1 MPPRTVYDPKDM
13 KFNYLGPTGL
23 QVSKFS
29 LGGWL
34 TYGGTQKGS
43 IVKDIM
49 QAAWENGIQTFDT
62 AETYS
67 NGDCEIEMG
76 NAFKELDWPRDE
88 YVLITKIFFGTG
100 RKEPNTR
107 GLSRKHIVEGLKSSL
122 ARLQHDYV
130 DVVFAHRPDIGTPM
144 LEIVEGFTQ
153 VIRNLNLV
161 YYWGTSEWSATQIT
175 EATRLAEQHNLI
187 APIAEQPQ
195 YNAFHRERFEV
206 EYAPVFEK
214 FGYGTTI
221 WSPLAGGL
229 LTGKYN
235 DGIPQDS
242 RYSTNKGLFEDTIK
256 KLETPEGKAKLEKVR
271 KLTAIAE
278 KLGGTAT
285 HIALAW
291 AAKNPNV
298 STVILG
304 ATKVEQVH
312 DNCKALKL
320 LDKLTPELM
329 EEIEGILENKPKHPP
344 AFGRSR

>member
-1 MPPRTVYDPKDM
+1 MPPRSMYDPKDM

-23 QVSKFS
+23 QVSAFS

-49 QAAWENGIQTFDT
+49 QAAWDNGIQTFDT

-67 NGDCEIEMG
+67 SGECEIEMG

-107 GLSRKHIVEGLKSSL
+107 GLSRKHVVEGLKSSL
-122 ARLQHDYV
+122 ARLQQNYV
-130 DVVFAHRPDIGTPM
+130 DVVFAHRPDAATPM
-144 LEIVEGFTQ
+144 LEVVEGFTQ
-153 VIRNLNLV
+153 VIRNLNLA
-161 YYWGTSEWSATQIT
+161 YYWGTSEWTAAQIT
-175 EATRLAEQHNLI
+175 EATRLAEKHNLI

-195 YNAFHRERFEV
+195 YNAFHRDRFEI
-206 EYAPVFEK
+206 EYGPVFRE

-235 DGIPQDS
+235 NGIPKDS
-242 RYSTNKGLFEDTIK
+242 RFSTNSDFYKDTIK
-256 KLETPEGKAKLEKVR
+256 SLETPEGQDKIEKVK

-304 ATKVEQVH
+304 ASKVEQVH

-320 LDKLTPELM
+320 MDKLTPEIM
-329 EEIEGILENKPKHPP
+329 EEIEGILGNKPKPVP
-344 AFGRSR
+344 NYGRTR